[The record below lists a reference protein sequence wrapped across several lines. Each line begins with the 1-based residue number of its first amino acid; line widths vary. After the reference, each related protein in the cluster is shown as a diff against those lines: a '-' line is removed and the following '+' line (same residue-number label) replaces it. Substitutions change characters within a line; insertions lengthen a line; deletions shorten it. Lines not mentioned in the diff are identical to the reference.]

1 MTWFLTASAT
11 CSLYQ
16 RLVLT
21 FYHLR
26 IKVLTPIKREK
37 AGVHPELIWR
47 IFTASNLKR
56 PMTKMACNHFF
67 KSTLIS
73 CFKFHFS
80 VMRMLT
86 DFIIWHRYMY
96 LLKFW
101 LHVMIWGW
109 REGEEACWLTLK
121 VRSQR
126 IGFRCLPLS
135 VRLESSHYLLFTMQK
150 KYSSTLTG

>member
-37 AGVHPELIWR
+37 AGEHPELIWR

-80 VMRMLT
+80 VMWMLT
-86 DFIIWHRYMY
+86 DFIVRHRYMY
-96 LLKFW
+96 LLEWKS
-101 LHVMIWGW
+101 GGG
-109 REGEEACWLTLK
+109 GEKACWLTLK

-126 IGFRCLPLS
+126 IGFRCPPLS